1 MARASTPTLLALDR
15 YAKILGIVPA
25 HFNQGV
31 SSTVFPFGGSCTQVW
46 YQYAWQALDRISR
59 EDLAFQISIAER
71 EIADQLKWWPAPI
84 WIEQEVHMY
93 PRYHRPE
100 FYNIG
105 GHNIRGQNKSIRTD
119 YGKVIAPGVRALTE
133 LTPAALAF
141 TDEDGDGFS
150 ETATVTVATTLT
162 DPCNIKVYFDG
173 HNGDPEWEIRPARSK
188 TIAGGTFTAVF
199 WAWQLIDPDFWEE
212 IPTSTDET
220 PVNLDLA
227 VYEATVDVYQEYNDT
242 TATSAVFYWEP
253 QPSTTSTCGLC
264 LGVGCVACTLTEQDG
279 CMHIRD
285 AERGIVA
292 PGPGSYDATD
302 GQWDGVCYS
311 VCRDPDQIKLN
322 YYSGNLDRRYLNS
335 DICEPLS
342 DFWAQTI
349 AILATARLERPFCA
363 CGNSTRMAESYQQDM
378 ALSGGSR
385 DDGRRS
391 VTFALLDNPFGTRRG
406 EVMAWQRVRNSPEI
420 RSGAMAI

>member
-1 MARASTPTLLALDR
+1 MDR
-15 YAKILGIVPA
+15 VA
-25 HFNQGV
+25 
-31 SSTVFPFGGSCTQVW
+31 
-46 YQYAWQALDRISR
+46 R
-59 EDLAFQISIAER
+59 EDLALAIAQAER
-71 EIADQLKWWPAPI
+71 DIADQLKWWPAPI

-105 GHNIRGQNKSIRTD
+105 GHNVRGQNKSVTTH
-119 YGKVIAPGVRALTE
+119 YGKIIAPGQRALTE
-133 LTPAALAF
+133 LTPAVLAF

-150 ETATVTVATTLT
+150 ETATVTVATTET

-173 HNGDPEWEIRPARSK
+173 RNGAPEWEIRPARTK
-188 TIAGGTFTAVF
+188 TIAGGTFTATF
-199 WAWQLIDPDFWEE
+199 WAWQLIDPDLWEE
-212 IPTSTDET
+212 IPTIVDFEAI
-220 PVNLDLA
+220 NLDLA
-227 VYEATVDVYQEYNDT
+227 VYESAVDVYIEYNDT

-285 AERGIVA
+285 VERGVVA
-292 PGPGSYDATD
+292 PGPGTYDAVD

-311 VCRDPDQIKLN
+311 VCRDPDQIKLY
-322 YYSGNLDRRYLNS
+322 YYSGNLDRGYLNGS
-335 DICEPLS
+335 TCEPLS
-342 DFWAQTI
+342 DWWATAI
-349 AILATARLERPFCA
+349 AALATARLERPMCA
-363 CGNSTRMAESYQQDM
+363 CGNSTQKAGGWQQDM

-391 VTFALLDNPFGTRRG
+391 VTFALLDNPFGTRAG
-406 EVMAWQRVRNSPEI
+406 EVLAWQRVRHDPAI